1 MLEYEGKYNKA
12 IVMTDEL
19 DESTIKQLYSFLN
32 HPAFADSKIVI
43 QPDAHA
49 GSGVCIGFTMTM
61 NDKIIPSVIGVDI
74 SCAVEVWNL
83 NIKPKKWKEHRRKE
97 LDKFIRENLP
107 AGTGVVREIPLSE
120 KEVNKFSSGLYEKIA
135 KICEKIGLDRNRVIS
150 GLGSLGSGNHYVA
163 IECDEN
169 SWLNIHSGSRWFGY
183 QVAAYHQGLARNHI
197 KDEFKGAAAFLGLE
211 YLTEETGSQDYI
223 DDMMVAQEYASLNR
237 KTMARLIIEHHFNKD
252 PDELDHIESVHNYIN
267 FEDKVIRK
275 GAISAHEGE
284 RLIIPLNMRDGS
296 ILGVGKGNEDWNFSA
311 PHGAGRKMSRTQ
323 AKKQITL
330 STYRSQITGAG
341 IYSSCVSKKT
351 IDEAP
356 DAYKRAGFILDNIGD
371 TVDVTSRIKP
381 VYNFKG

>member
-1 MLEYEGKYNKA
+1 MIEYEGKYNKA
-12 IVMTDEL
+12 VFMGSEL
-19 DESTIKQLYSFLN
+19 DESTTTQLYSFLN
-32 HPAFADSKIVI
+32 HPAFENSKIVI

-49 GSGVCIGFTMTM
+49 GSGVCVGFTMTM
-61 NDKIIPSVIGVDI
+61 NKYIIPAVIGVDI
-74 SCAVEVWNL
+74 ACGVEVWNL
-83 NIKPKKWKEHRRKE
+83 NIKPKKWKEHRLKS
-97 LDKFIRENLP
+97 LDEFIRENLP
-107 AGTGVVREIPLSE
+107 AGTGVVREIPLTE
-120 KEVNKFSSGLYEKIA
+120 KEINKFSSGLYEKIV
-135 KICEKIGLDRNRVIS
+135 KTCEKMSLDKTRVIK

-163 IECDEN
+163 VECDEN

-183 QVAAYHQGLARNHI
+183 QVAAYHQDIARKNM
-197 KDEFKGAAAFLGLE
+197 KDEFKGASAFRGLE
-211 YLTEETGSQDYI
+211 YLTEETGLQSYV

-237 KTMARLIIEHHFNKD
+237 KTMARLIIEQHFDKD
-252 PDELDHIESVHNYIN
+252 MDAMDHIESVHNYIN
-267 FEDKVIRK
+267 FEDKIIRK

-284 RLIIPLNMRDGS
+284 RVIIPLNMRDGS

-351 IDEAP
+351 LDEAP
-356 DAYKRAGFILDNIGD
+356 DAYKRADVILNSVGD
-371 TVDVTSRIKP
+371 SVEITSQIKP